1 MMTLKTMY
9 HEPIFIK
16 YAIKIN
22 FQVWWVC
29 VVKNYVG
36 IEKNMEES
44 TLD

>member
-1 MMTLKTMY
+1 MMILKTMY
-9 HEPIFIK
+9 REPIFIK

-22 FQVWWVC
+22 FQAWWVC

>member
-1 MMTLKTMY
+1 MTLKTMY

-36 IEKNMEES
+36 I
-44 TLD
+44 